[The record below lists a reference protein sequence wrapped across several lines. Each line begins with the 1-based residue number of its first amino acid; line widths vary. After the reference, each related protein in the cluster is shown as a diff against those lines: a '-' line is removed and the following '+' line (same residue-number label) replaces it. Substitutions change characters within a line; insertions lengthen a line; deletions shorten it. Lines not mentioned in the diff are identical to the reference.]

1 MKGYAKIE
9 NMNLFFGTLSPAKP
23 SPPSGQKKSPLLEPG
38 VDHPLEAG
46 VIPVFRAFTWLRAA
60 IMVLPV
66 ILALII
72 ALILTLTGVGEFD
85 ESQFPQDSDQSFF
98 RINRIIEVAG
108 LVMLLVYLYWPRL
121 PEKLGRLYLPL
132 AIFIATFEPILS
144 QNLLIA
150 FTENRLESITIIGGA
165 WALLPILFAPL
176 VLVAWQYSLRY
187 VVLFVMGTT
196 IFDFALLSALVGAVA
211 EEFLP
216 IYSAIA
222 TRTLAMLIAGY
233 LIVQLMKT
241 QRAQRT
247 ALQKANADLQGSLV
261 IQEQLTTSRERNR
274 LARELHDTLAHTLS
288 MLAVQLEATK
298 AVWDDDPAEA
308 RTLLDQS
315 LSATRAGLTE
325 TRRALQALRASP
337 LEDLGLAL
345 ALQALADSVSTRNG
359 FRMEV
364 DLPETLPPL
373 SPLAEQTLYRTAQ
386 ESLANV
392 TQHAGATQAALHL
405 SHTDNALTLTISDNG
420 RGFDPTTVEGDAH
433 FGLRGLRE
441 RAEMAGGALDVQSNP
456 GAGTNVKLMIQ
467 I

>member
-1 MKGYAKIE
+1 
-9 NMNLFFGTLSPAKP
+9 MNLLFGALTPAEPAAPPGKPRSPM
-23 SPPSGQKKSPLLEPG
+23 LEP
-38 VDHPLEAG
+38 G
-46 VIPVFRAFTWLRAA
+46 VIPVFRAFTWLRAT
-60 IMVLPV
+60 IMFLPV
-66 ILALII
+66 ILGLTIALII
-72 ALILTLTGVGEFD
+72 TLTGVAEFD
-85 ESQFPQDSDQSFF
+85 LSQFPADSEENFY
-98 RINRIIEVAG
+98 RINRILEVSA
-108 LVMLLVYLYWPRL
+108 LILLLLYLYWPRL
-121 PEKLGRLYLPL
+121 PEKLGRLYLPI

-150 FTENRLESITIIGGA
+150 FAENRFVDTTVVGGA

-187 VVLFVMGTT
+187 VILFVLISTLS
-196 IFDFALLSALVGAVA
+196 DFTLLSVMTGTVA
-211 EEFLP
+211 QELLP
-216 IYSAIA
+216 IYTAMA

-241 QRAQRT
+241 QRTQRT

-298 AVWDDDPAEA
+298 AVWEDDPAEA
-308 RTLLDQS
+308 RTLIDQS

-345 ALQALADSVSTRNG
+345 ALQTLAESVAARTGFQLDSQIP
-359 FRMEV
+359 
-364 DLPETLPPL
+364 DTLPPL
-373 SPLAEQTLYRTAQ
+373 TPLAEQTLYRTAQ

-405 SHTDNALTLTISDNG
+405 SHTDNSLTLTISDNG
-420 RGFDPTTVEGDAH
+420 RGFDPASVEESTH
-433 FGLRGLRE
+433 FGLRGLKE
-441 RAEMAGGALDVQSNP
+441 RAEMAGGQLDVQSR
-456 GAGTNVKLMIQ
+456 AGQGTEIRLTIQ
-467 I
+467 L